1 MRKKGKVPCCH
12 TAMGDYS
19 LRLFSATEQQD
30 ASSQYT
36 AQLQYQDAIMLLDLH
51 RSLTFASR
59 HVLSDAEAFSVLAMI
74 SYGLKR
80 V

>member
-1 MRKKGKVPCCH
+1 
-12 TAMGDYS
+12 
-19 LRLFSATEQQD
+19 
-30 ASSQYT
+30 
-36 AQLQYQDAIMLLDLH
+36 MLLDLH

-80 V
+80 VLLLQLVKHCYVQQTIAVDMN